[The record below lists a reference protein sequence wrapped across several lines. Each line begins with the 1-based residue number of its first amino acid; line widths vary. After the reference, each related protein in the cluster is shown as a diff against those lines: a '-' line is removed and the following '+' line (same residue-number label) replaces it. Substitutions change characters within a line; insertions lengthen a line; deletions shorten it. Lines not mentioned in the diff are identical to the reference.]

1 MNTFQVEPKVG
12 MELCKLWEQD
22 HSRMGKNSRYQ
33 SRPGVSRGR
42 AKPSNQSAANSP
54 KPGIASHGH
63 WQASPPALPRSAV
76 YQFYASHAASMPI
89 PVTIPSAHSR
99 HSFVQQAFPRSIQAV
114 DSAPVSCY
122 FCNSTIVTT
131 TTASS
136 YTVPTISFDSTR
148 SCDASEGHWADKLT
162 TGQAFDATLR
172 ACAKIN
178 AIFGA

>member
-114 DSAPVSCY
+114 TRPQSPVTLATQPLSPQQQQARIQSQRY
-122 FCNSTIVTT
+122 PLTQPGHVMQVRGMGPTNSQPGRHSMQPY
-131 TTASS
+131 AHA
-136 YTVPTISFDSTR
+136 R
-148 SCDASEGHWADKLT
+148 K
-162 TGQAFDATLR
+162 
-172 ACAKIN
+172 
-178 AIFGA
+178 

>member
-22 HSRMGKNSRYQ
+22 HSRMGNNSRCQ

-76 YQFYASHAASMPI
+76 YQFHASHAASIPI

-99 HSFVQQAFPRSIQAV
+99 HSFAQQAFPRSIQAV
-114 DSAPVSCY
+114 TRPQSPVTFATQPLSPQQQQARIQPQRY
-122 FCNSTIVTT
+122 FLTQPGHVMQVRGMGPTNSQPDRHSMQPY
-131 TTASS
+131 AHA
-136 YTVPTISFDSTR
+136 R
-148 SCDASEGHWADKLT
+148 K
-162 TGQAFDATLR
+162 
-172 ACAKIN
+172 
-178 AIFGA
+178 